1 MRRPRPLR
9 PLLENVLDRTLLA
22 HEFPGVQFDEPA
34 GADGWFGPDSAIWY
48 AHSHWSLAPGGIASL
63 WMEQAMPAFAS
74 ASVQHSKIY
83 RGGVSSAAILQRL
96 GESISYTL
104 AVTFASAEVAEHAT
118 NVVRRMH
125 THVRGTLPDGTPYAA
140 DDAEPLR
147 FAAVTLAHGAALG
160 HRRYHPRPLDGSD
173 LDDFYADW
181 AVIGRAM
188 GATDL
193 PETRDEVAAYLDRIA
208 PTLAVNRDT
217 ITALRMF
224 EGKPPRPY
232 DLATEPVMWA
242 ARDLLPDWARRLFRY
257 PDEPAPVVALKR
269 ARARAVLLALQEAGG
284 TPRPKRQALA
294 RLAATR
300 RREPLP
306 A

>member
-9 PLLENVLDRTLLA
+9 PLIESVLDRTLLA
-22 HEFPGVQFDEPA
+22 HEFPGVQFDQPA

-83 RGGVSSAAILQRL
+83 KGGVSSGAVLQRL

-104 AVTFASAEVAEHAT
+104 AVTFAAAEVAEHAT
-118 NVVRRMH
+118 QVVRRMH
-125 THVRGTLPDGTPYAA
+125 NHVRGTLPDGTPYAA
-140 DDAEPLR
+140 DDPEPLR

-160 HRRYHPRPLDGSD
+160 HQRYHPRPLSGSD

-188 GATDL
+188 GAADL
-193 PETRDEVAAYLDRIA
+193 PETREEVETYLEQIA

-217 ITALRMF
+217 LTALRMF
-224 EGKPPRPY
+224 EGRPPRPW
-232 DLATEPVMWA
+232 DMATGPVMWA

-257 PDEPAPVVALKR
+257 DDEPAPIVALKR
-269 ARARAVLLALQEAGG
+269 ARARALLLALQEAGG

-294 RLAATR
+294 RLAAPTTLR
-300 RREPLP
+300 PVP